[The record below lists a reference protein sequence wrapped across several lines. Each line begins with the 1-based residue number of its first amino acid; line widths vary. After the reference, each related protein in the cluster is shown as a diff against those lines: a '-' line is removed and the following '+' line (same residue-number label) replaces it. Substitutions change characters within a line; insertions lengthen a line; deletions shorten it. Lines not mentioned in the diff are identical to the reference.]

1 MKQRTILVALMV
13 GLMALSTLFADGR
26 THTYYNQARNN
37 FGGLYPAPGMRMAG
51 RYKAIEDDLL
61 IEENATMAT
70 AITLDTMNIASRSYN
85 YVLRIANLNN
95 KQGKTYSIKNPM
107 TGSKTT
113 LTSTSWGLVFNYDEQ
128 GNYYAV
134 VLECD
139 NSTPYD
145 DITDKRTMKVMLIE
159 HTPEQSRVVAQTTLE
174 RGISLEDGMNTLS
187 IDVDEHGVTVAI
199 GRNDTLE
206 GVLETTS
213 LRQPD
218 GAVAVGYLVGP
229 GARVAIECAALTVY
243 NDNQVADLQ
252 TEWTREALDEYFAQS
267 ADPVEGYW
275 QYLDRDMD
283 DEWLRLGGRYTL
295 ATVQSVN
302 GYEIIY
308 IDGAKVKKSLW
319 NLGMLKG
326 HIFKT
331 IFTGNYDLFWIDATM
346 EPIDDEA
353 YATVENGVIL
363 TLNFP
368 TYKSQ
373 VRLSKILKIDD

>member
-1 MKQRTILVALMV
+1 MKRVLFLLFISLMV
-13 GLMALSTLFADGR
+13 LTGFEIQGR
-26 THTYYNQARNN
+26 TYYNSASNQ
-37 FGGLYPAPGMRMAG
+37 FGGLYPNPGMRMAG
-51 RYKAIEDDLL
+51 RYKAIEENLL

-70 AITLDTMNIASRSYN
+70 AITLDTMNIASSSYN
-85 YVLRIANLNN
+85 YVMRIANLNN

-107 TGSKTT
+107 TGSNTT
-113 LTSTSWGLVFNYDEQ
+113 LTSTTWGLVFNYDEQ

-145 DITDKRTMKVMLIE
+145 DITDKRTMKVMLVE
-159 HTPEQSRVVAQTTLE
+159 HTPEQSSVVAQTTLD
-174 RGISLEDGMNTLS
+174 RGVSLEDGMNTLS
-187 IDVDEHGVTVAI
+187 VDVDEHGVTVSI
-199 GRNDTLE
+199 GRIDMLE
-206 GVLETTS
+206 VVLKSSS
-213 LRQPD
+213 LRRPA

-229 GARVAIECAALTVY
+229 GARVAIEIAALTIY

-252 TEWTREALDEYFAQS
+252 TEWTREALDEYFAAS

-275 QYLDRDMD
+275 QYLDRDMED
-283 DEWLRLGGRYTL
+283 MWLKLGGRYTL
-295 ATVQSVN
+295 AVVRADY
-302 GYEIIY
+302 GYDIIY
-308 IDGAKVKKSLW
+308 MDGAQVKKSLW
-319 NLGMLKG
+319 QPGMLKG
-326 HIFKT
+326 HITKT
-331 IFTGNYDLFWIDATM
+331 IFSGNYDLFWIDATM

-373 VRLSKILKIDD
+373 VRFAKVIEIDD

>member
-1 MKQRTILVALMV
+1 M
-13 GLMALSTLFADGR
+13 
-26 THTYYNQARNN
+26 
-37 FGGLYPAPGMRMAG
+37 
-51 RYKAIEDDLL
+51 
-61 IEENATMAT
+61 
-70 AITLDTMNIASRSYN
+70 
-85 YVLRIANLNN
+85 
-95 KQGKTYSIKNPM
+95 
-107 TGSKTT
+107 
-113 LTSTSWGLVFNYDEQ
+113 
-128 GNYYAV
+128 
-134 VLECD
+134 
-139 NSTPYD
+139 
-145 DITDKRTMKVMLIE
+145 
-159 HTPEQSRVVAQTTLE
+159 
-174 RGISLEDGMNTLS
+174 
-187 IDVDEHGVTVAI
+187 
-199 GRNDTLE
+199 
-206 GVLETTS
+206 
-213 LRQPD
+213 
-218 GAVAVGYLVGP
+218 
-229 GARVAIECAALTVY
+229 
-243 NDNQVADLQ
+243 ADLQ

-353 YATVENGVIL
+353 YATIENGVIL